1 MFEYALIML
10 NMLEYIYINLNKQSF
25 EFARILNLSDA
36 VYSITKSL
44 YKLFGSYKDR
54 SIQNTVKHLRWSILQ
69 KKKMSECRHSTRN
82 FSGQGT
88 WQQPPP
94 PPKKKKKKIRRGPK
108 NFRPKEYWGG
118 GPEQKIKFVGQ
129 LNFRGAYEYSWY
141 KEGHYT
147 SPVLD
152 QPPPFSI
159 PPSFNKSKMSSP
171 FIGLSGK
178 QKY

>member
-69 KKKMSECRHSTRN
+69 KKIMSEWRHSTRN

-88 WQQPPP
+88 WQQPAPPP
-94 PPKKKKKKIRRGPK
+94 PPKKKKKLGGDLKISDQK
-108 NFRPKEYWGG
+108 NIGG

>member
-1 MFEYALIML
+1 MVA
-10 NMLEYIYINLNKQSF
+10 
-25 EFARILNLSDA
+25 APP
-36 VYSITKSL
+36 
-44 YKLFGSYKDR
+44 
-54 SIQNTVKHLRWSILQ
+54 
-69 KKKMSECRHSTRN
+69 
-82 FSGQGT
+82 
-88 WQQPPP
+88 PPP
-94 PPKKKKKKIRRGPK
+94 PPKKKKKLGGDLKISDQK
-108 NFRPKEYWGG
+108 NIGG